1 MAIAAGVPAV
11 LVRQPTD
18 TRKGRMWYD
27 LGMSDWVFE
36 VDEVTGDQIAA
47 RVVEIGMNLPAAVEA
62 ARQAKALA
70 DLRMAEMIAAI
81 P

>member
-1 MAIAAGVPAV
+1 
-11 LVRQPTD
+11 
-18 TRKGRMWYD
+18 MWYD

>member
-1 MAIAAGVPAV
+1 MTEKNAPGRGEVTVPAAGRIF
-11 LVRQPTD
+11 RQFGLKET
-18 TRKGRMWYD
+18 
-27 LGMSDWVFE
+27 
-36 VDEVTGDQIAA
+36 AA
-47 RVVEIGMNLPAAVEA
+47 WIRLRTVEA